1 MYRSRLH
8 NRIKAILT
16 FFRYVARRVPAMAL
30 YMSFLGGRTPDG
42 LNPGTQ
48 LESTYI
54 NLAIS
59 SLALGGEWVSKPSE
73 HLLLFALY
81 DIKFLKSCRTLKG
94 GLQDIAEEMGVP
106 RLGSQHQ
113 AGSDSLL
120 TGNIFFEMRERLFDR
135 KIDDAKYLGQV
146 WGLNGSGISPPNI
159 NGVGTIVY
167 NNGVPVPS
175 TPTTDR
181 NSQNPATPGNTTPSQ
196 QQQRRN
202 GQPGIPGQYNLQYG
216 RMG

>member
-8 NRIKAILT
+8 NRIKATLT

-30 YMSFLGGRTPDG
+30 YNSRWAK
-42 LNPGTQ
+42 PGNTARIDVYQ
-48 LESTYI
+48 FG
-54 NLAIS
+54 NLLIS
-59 SLALGGEWVSKPSE
+59 SGLVMYEEVNWISFQSGYDLGYLVK
-73 HLLLFALY
+73 
-81 DIKFLKSCRTLKG
+81 IMSCLPLPKEES

-106 RLGSQHQ
+106 RVGSQHQ

-120 TGNIFFEMRERLFDR
+120 TGNIFFEMRERFFDR
-135 KIDDAKYLGQV
+135 KIDDAKHLGQV
-146 WGLNGSGISPPNI
+146 CGLNGSGISPPNI
-159 NGVGTIVY
+159 NGVGTVVY